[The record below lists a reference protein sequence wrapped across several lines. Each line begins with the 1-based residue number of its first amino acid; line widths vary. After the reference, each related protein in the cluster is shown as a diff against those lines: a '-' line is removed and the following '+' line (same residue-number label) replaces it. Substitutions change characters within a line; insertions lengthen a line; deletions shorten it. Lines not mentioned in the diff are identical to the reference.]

1 MTFGQEIPMRTSD
14 LPPLDE
20 VLYHKG
26 SALLLDR
33 VIEHTDLQTIA
44 HIDAGKS
51 RWLQARDGS
60 IPTWL
65 AIEYMA
71 QCMAAHEGLFSY
83 IHNREVHGGFLM
95 SVSRLKIHVVEI
107 PIEMSLHVCSR
118 PLRGRPELGAISHT
132 CSIFTEEGGIE
143 SAPLAEGR
151 LSVSVEKVV
160 PTTDSI

>member
-1 MTFGQEIPMRTSD
+1 MRTSN
-14 LPPLDE
+14 LPPLGK

-33 VIEHTDLQTIA
+33 VIEHTDSQTIA
-44 HIDAGKS
+44 QIDAAKS
-51 RWLQARDGS
+51 RWLQGRDGS

-95 SVSRLKIHVVEI
+95 SVSQLKIHVTEI
-107 PIEMSLHVCSR
+107 PIDTSLHVCSR

-132 CSIFTEEGGIE
+132 CSVFTEEGGIA

-160 PTTDSI
+160 PTADSV